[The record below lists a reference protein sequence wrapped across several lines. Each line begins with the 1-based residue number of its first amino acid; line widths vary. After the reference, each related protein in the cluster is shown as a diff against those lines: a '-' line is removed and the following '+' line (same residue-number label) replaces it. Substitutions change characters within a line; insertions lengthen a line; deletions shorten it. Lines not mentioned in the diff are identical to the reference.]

1 MFIKTR
7 EYQELFLEALRAG
20 IRGQRV
26 AWKERSVQEWSE
38 VFALADMHHVLPLV
52 YEAVAECRAAALAD
66 RVMFAKVRE
75 NAELLKTKQTKS

>member
-26 AWKERSVQEWSE
+26 AWKEAFRAGVVRGFCPGGHAS
-38 VFALADMHHVLPLV
+38 
-52 YEAVAECRAAALAD
+52 CAAAGL
-66 RVMFAKVRE
+66 
-75 NAELLKTKQTKS
+75 

>member
-26 AWKERSVQEWSE
+26 AWKERSMQEWSG

-52 YEAVAECRAAALAD
+52 YEAVVECRAAALAD

-75 NAELLKTKQTKS
+75 NAELLKIKQIKS

>member
-26 AWKERSVQEWSE
+26 AWKERSVQEWSG
-38 VFALADMHHVLPLV
+38 VFALADICLL
-52 YEAVAECRAAALAD
+52 YTSDAAD
-66 RVMFAKVRE
+66 E
-75 NAELLKTKQTKS
+75 